1 MSDFRS
7 KGPELLVDLTEH
19 VAAALGELVSMDD
32 EAARHVANEVADRM
46 AAHWGGQNV
55 YFPMGLA
62 GKLSRRDRQIYE
74 EFNGTNQSDL
84 ARKWGCRF
92 SGSIRSLKRFERTR
106 SRVAKPI
113 CSPRQSMTEWGV
125 FIALV
130 ATVLHRLSQFV
141 PA

>member
-1 MSDFRS
+1 MNDFRS

-19 VAAALGELVSMDD
+19 VAGALRELVSMDD
-32 EAARHVANEVADRM
+32 EAARHVAKEVTDRM

-84 ARKWGCRF
+84 ARKWGV
-92 SGSIRSLKRFERTR
+92 SLQWIYKIVKAVRKDEIAR
-106 SRVAKPI
+106 
-113 CSPRQSMTEWGV
+113 RQADMFAPPV
-125 FIALV
+125 DD
-130 ATVLHRLSQFV
+130 
-141 PA
+141 